1 MYEPLRFQPEVE
13 ELVRFIE
20 ETPPPQIIPAT
31 VAKLRSGLSAA
42 ELLKAA
48 ALAVVRSTELP
59 AGHHGGAVHPIS
71 GLHGC
76 LHTAKRLGGEAGYL
90 PLIQHVAVC
99 NHHIHSPHM
108 GPYIMPALQ
117 PRNGSVDAAYE
128 VFHDIES
135 SVVHLGE
142 VDARKPDAETLSQTV
157 RAFLNNIESR
167 RPVAAEQCLLWL
179 LAHQTPGEVL
189 DHLVPICVARNHLDD
204 HNFLYPVLTCMAL
217 EDIGW
222 DCATVLLRPVV
233 RYHARTAS
241 DISIDPDFNFS
252 LIEDAIA
259 NFGLDER
266 VLEVTTTPAE
276 TQAVGELGSQIGT
289 SRRFA
294 DNIELMAKALA
305 DGLSLEGAGEALSI
319 GASTVFVSTTY
330 GNPMD
335 SHLHTGVATRR
346 FLTRLPGVS
355 QRSRVMALLSGLTGP
370 ECTCSEPLMNWVP
383 AVPPGAVQA
392 LPNTSQPQLLEA
404 MKDCIEGQPLA
415 DWRAA
420 LRVDEVVAPPAARQA
435 MVLAQQYVNQ
445 SFDVEALF
453 TELGALVSRD
463 DFTELHSI
471 KQHQAIV
478 DEYNT
483 TRPGLRDV
491 HVLAAAKSTV
501 CIRAGKEQTV
511 FDKLIAA
518 LH

>member
-1 MYEPLRFQPEVE
+1 MYQPLRFQTDVE
-13 ELVRFIE
+13 ALVRFVE
-20 ETPPPQIIPAT
+20 ETTPDRIISET
-31 VAKLRSGLSAA
+31 VNKLRAGLAPTA
-42 ELLKAA
+42 LLKAA
-48 ALAVVRSTELP
+48 ALAIVRSTELP

-76 LHTAKRLGGEAGYL
+76 LHTARRLGGEAGYL

-108 GPYIMPALQ
+108 GPYIMPELE
-117 PRNGSVDAAYE
+117 PRDGSVDAAYE

-142 VDARKPDAETLSQTV
+142 VNTVQPDGEQLAATV
-157 RAFLNNIESR
+157 AAFLSNIASR

-179 LAHQTPGEVL
+179 LERQSPGEVL
-189 DHLVPICVARNHLDD
+189 DHLLPLCIARNHLDD
-204 HNFLYPVLTCMAL
+204 HNFLYPVLTAIAL

-222 DCATVLLRPVV
+222 DCASVLLRPVV
-233 RYHARTAS
+233 RYHARDAS
-241 DISIDPDFNFS
+241 DISIDADFRF
-252 LIEDAIA
+252 
-259 NFGLDER
+259 ER
-266 VLEVTTTPAE
+266 LESALHEFNLLSTELPVSTGPAE
-276 TQAVGELGSQIGT
+276 TDTIGELGNRIGR
-289 SRRFA
+289 SRKFS

-346 FLTRLPGVS
+346 FLTRLSGVS
-355 QRSRVMALLSGLTGP
+355 QRSRVLALLSGLTGP
-370 ECTCSEPLMNWVP
+370 ECTCSEPLMTWVP
-383 AVPPGAVQA
+383 AVEPAVRAA
-392 LPNTSQPQLLEA
+392 LPHRDQEQLLEA
-404 MKDCIEGQPLA
+404 IRDCIEQQPKA
-415 DWRAA
+415 DWRST
-420 LRVDEVVAPPAARQA
+420 LRVDEVVAPRAARDA
-435 MVLAQQYVNQ
+435 MVLAQQYVEQNY
-445 SFDVEALF
+445 DVPVLF
-453 TELGALVSRD
+453 EQLGALVSRD

-483 TRPGLRDV
+483 TRAPLRNV
-491 HVLAAAKSTV
+491 HVLAAAKSAV
-501 CIRAGKEQTV
+501 CIRSGKEQSV
-511 FDKLIAA
+511 FDQLSPL